1 MQVSSADVGCTST
14 ASAISAEKNP
24 LIIIIVS
31 NVFCHNWHD
40 AITFSQA
47 CESFSDPG
55 KTGGSAVFERPFCV

>member
-14 ASAISAEKNP
+14 ASAISADKNP

-31 NVFCHNWHD
+31 NVFCHNCSD
-40 AITFSQA
+40 ANTFSQA

-55 KTGGSAVFERPFCV
+55 KTGGSAVFE